1 MEAFSSRFR
10 GTEYDEVHAGFEE
23 HRDFNLARKTSKHLS
38 GWETR
43 YLTNRALFASR
54 KAPEV
59 PQEGRSN
66 FVDRKVWSA

>member
-10 GTEYDEVHAGFEE
+10 GTEYNEVHAGFEE
-23 HRDFNLARKTSKHLS
+23 HRVFNLARKTSKDLG

-43 YLTNRALFASR
+43 YLANRAIYASR

-59 PQEGRSN
+59 PQDVRTT

>member
-1 MEAFSSRFR
+1 MEAYNSRFR
-10 GTEYDEVHAGFEE
+10 GTEYEEVHAGFEE
-23 HRDFNLARKTSKHLS
+23 HRVFNLARKTSTHLE

-43 YLTNRALFASR
+43 YLTHRAIFASR

-59 PQEGRSN
+59 PQEVRTT

>member
-1 MEAFSSRFR
+1 MEAFSSKFR
-10 GTEYDEVHAGFEE
+10 GTDYDEVHAGFEE
-23 HRDFNLARKTSKHLS
+23 HRQFNLDRKTSQKLG

-43 YLTNRALFASR
+43 YLTNRAIFASR

-59 PQEGRSN
+59 PQEVRTT

>member
-10 GTEYDEVHAGFEE
+10 GLGFEEVHAGFQE
-23 HRDFNLARKTSKHLS
+23 HRVFNLARKTSQSFK
-38 GWETR
+38 GETR
-43 YLTNRALFASR
+43 YLNNRAIYASS

-59 PQEGRSN
+59 PQEVRTS